1 MYNNINNTEFL
12 TIYNIYLLLEEEHI
26 MSPADQKLE
35 RLKQYLGEKK
45 LKQLGLISCNTC
57 LRIFEQA
64 SSFSVPH
71 DMDEN
76 TYLTADDMNEINA
89 ALSESVSDLIESSNK
104 QVSEPTPEEL
114 LTEAANAES
123 TQQVSDTSNEVIED
137 PQKIASES
145 PATSEDPKCL
155 TFTIGHNDMLD
166 ESAFLKKLTT
176 ILQSTTPINK
186 ADLGMGYLYNYPN
199 IPLPHS
205 LCCSECGRLF
215 AIAHPTLELLPL
227 PVYLTDTEYEMIKG
241 IYVDTLL

>member
-1 MYNNINNTEFL
+1 
-12 TIYNIYLLLEEEHI
+12 
-26 MSPADQKLE
+26 MSPAEQRIE

-45 LKQLGLISCNTC
+45 LKQLGLVPCNTC

-64 SSFSVPH
+64 SSFCVPH

-76 TYLTADDMNEINA
+76 AYLTADDMTEINA
-89 ALSESVSDLIESSNK
+89 ALSEAASDLMDDSTNTQDIPSTSATDPSKQESED
-104 QVSEPTPEEL
+104 VSKEDPTED
-114 LTEAANAES
+114 TEAQS
-123 TQQVSDTSNEVIED
+123 TKQIDQTSNEDIEK
-137 PQKIASES
+137 PQEIATEEA
-145 PATSEDPKCL
+145 ATSEAPEYL
-155 TFTIGHNDMLD
+155 TFTIGHSDTMD
-166 ESAFLKKLTT
+166 ESTFLKKLTA
-176 ILQSTTPINK
+176 IIQSAAPINK
-186 ADLGMGYLYNYPN
+186 ADLGMGYLYNSPN